1 MQQLASEIHLF
12 HQRNERSQQ
21 LVRQMEVQ
29 ILSRLHITAMGLV
42 NVDLNLVP
50 TVNNSNS
57 SLAQYCNLYYESC
70 IFSDDWYLPHLHN
83 CSRPVQIIGNC

>member
-21 LVRQMEVQ
+21 LVHQMEVQ
-29 ILSRLHITAMGLV
+29 ILSRVHITAMGLV

-50 TVNNSNS
+50 TVNKSNS
-57 SLAQYCNLYYESC
+57 SLALLQFILC
-70 IFSDDWYLPHLHN
+70 IIYFCRWLVPASLT
-83 CSRPVQIIGNC
+83 